1 MKEEL
6 SAGGVIMRA
15 ADDGPEVALISIRGG
30 KRWGLPKGRREKG
43 EEIET
48 TALREVAEETGLAAR
63 VITGLGSVSY
73 YYTFHYD
80 GRADK
85 RHKIVHFFLME
96 ATGGDIRRF
105 DRNEIADCRWFAVD
119 RALKVLAFDD
129 EKDLVRRAAA
139 KFAPAEDKK

>member
-15 ADDGPEVALISIRGG
+15 TDDGPEVALISIRGG

-48 TALREVAEETGLAAR
+48 TALREVAEETGLTAR
-63 VITGLGSVSY
+63 VVTGLGSVSY

-96 ATGGDIRRF
+96 ATGG
-105 DRNEIADCRWFAVD
+105 
-119 RALKVLAFDD
+119 VL
-129 EKDLVRRAAA
+129 
-139 KFAPAEDKK
+139 